1 MMVGSQ
7 NSKNYA
13 PAEGATMET
22 DKSVASQST
31 AFSRAVKAIFVE
43 RRLPYAIEA
52 PLNRLCKNVGL
63 RYATV
68 RTDDGLR
75 FRVRRLTSD
84 ENFVHNVVKSQEYTP
99 EGFKIQPT
107 DTVIDIGGN
116 IGTFAVLA
124 AKAAHR
130 GRVFTFEPGSENF
143 KLLRQNLDA
152 NSADNVVATHA
163 AVADSDGTIELELSD
178 GDGGYNST
186 IRGRLQGVKNREVVP
201 AISLQR
207 IIDEN
212 GITRCDFL
220 KMDCEGAEYAI
231 VKSLPLDYWQRVW
244 RLALEYHGTELGE
257 LRRNVNEL
265 IARLEEAGLTV
276 EHKEEHTEY
285 LCGHIRARRSWH
297 PAERES

>member
-1 MMVGSQ
+1 
-7 NSKNYA
+7 
-13 PAEGATMET
+13 MET
-22 DKSVASQST
+22 AKNIPGQST
-31 AFSRAVKAIFVE
+31 ALSRAIQAIFVE
-43 RRLPYAIEA
+43 RRLPYAIESR
-52 PLNRLCKNVGL
+52 LNRLFKNLGF

-68 RTDDGLR
+68 RTDGGLR

-84 ENFVHNVVKSQEYTP
+84 ENFVHNVVKTQEYTP

-124 AKAAHR
+124 AKAANK

-143 KLLRQNLDA
+143 RLLRRNLDA
-152 NSADNVVATHA
+152 NGADNVVATHA
-163 AVADSDGTIELELSD
+163 AVADSDGTIELELSE

-186 IRGRLQGVKNREVVP
+186 IRGRLQGVKHREVVP

-207 IIDEN
+207 IFDDN
-212 GITRCDFL
+212 RITRCDFM

-231 VKSLPLDYWQRVW
+231 VKSLPLDYWQRVS

-285 LCGHIRARRSWH
+285 LCGHVRARR
-297 PAERES
+297 R